1 MKFEKGHQKKGGRK
15 TGSSNKVTTEL
26 RDKLQSIIEMTVD
39 ELPELL
45 GQMAPEER
53 VKALTALL
61 PYVVP
66 KLSNVEVS
74 GTDNGTIRVSL
85 NLNPEK
91 P

>member
-1 MKFEKGHQKKGGRK
+1 MFQKGKPKTGGRK
-15 TGSSNKVTTEL
+15 TGTSNKMTTEL

-45 GQMAPEER
+45 EQMAPEER

>member
-1 MKFEKGHQKKGGRK
+1 MAQGKKTGGRT
-15 TGSSNKVTTEL
+15 TGTPNKVTAQL
-26 RDKLQSIIEMTVD
+26 REKLQSIIEMTVD
-39 ELPELL
+39 ELPKLL
-45 GQMAPEER
+45 EQMAPEER
-53 VKALTALL
+53 LKALTALL

>member
-1 MKFEKGHQKKGGRK
+1 MFQKGKPKTGGRK
-15 TGSSNKVTTEL
+15 TGTSNKMTTEL

-39 ELPELL
+39 ELPKLL
-45 GQMAPEER
+45 EQMAPEER
-53 VKALTALL
+53 LKALTALL